1 MISISVK
8 KQPKYKVNAKKIKKA
23 LATSLEQSG
32 MVSKAKVS
40 VALVEEK
47 EMLDLSRNYLKDNNL
62 HNVLSFPY
70 SEAKE
75 KFIFP
80 PDKTKHLGEI
90 VVCYPVAEKEAELE
104 DKSIEEKIIELVE
117 HGAQHLL
124 GIHHE

>member
-8 KQPKYKVNAKKIKKA
+8 KQSGYKVNTKKIKKA
-23 LATSLEQSG
+23 LTTSLEQSG
-32 MVSKAKVS
+32 VVSKAKVS
-40 VALVEEK
+40 IALVEEK
-47 EMLDLSRNYLKDNNL
+47 EMLDLSRNYLKDNSL

-70 SEAKE
+70 SETKK

-90 VVCYPVAEKEAELE
+90 VVCYPIAEKEAKMEN
-104 DKSIEEKIIELVE
+104 KSVEEKIIELIE

-124 GIHHE
+124 GIHHK